1 MPSLLLLHSLES
13 NFIVSHELSQ
23 YFEQAMKV
31 LQKSEQMARNEY
43 TLNYNEN
50 ATFVIDCKDFVPIY
64 NGEECMKCSFCGS
77 AYKGS
82 AMKGKLCVTD
92 GFCTVGVETIGLVTG
107 K

>member
-1 MPSLLLLHSLES
+1 VFNNIPFTFFF
-13 NFIVSHELSQ
+13 FIG
-23 YFEQAMKV
+23 QATKV
-31 LQKSEQMARNEY
+31 LQKSEQMARNEH

-50 ATFVIDCKDFVPIY
+50 AAFTIDCKDFVPIY
-64 NGEECMKCSFCGS
+64 SGEECVKSAFSGS

-82 AMKGKLCVTD
+82 DMKGHVCLTD

>member
-1 MPSLLLLHSLES
+1 MRPFKLNRSFLLTPDA
-13 NFIVSHELSQ
+13 FLSQ
-23 YFEQAMKV
+23 LQATKV
-31 LQKSEQMARNEY
+31 LQKSEQMARNEH

-50 ATFVIDCKDFVPIY
+50 AAFTIDCKDFVPIY
-64 NGEECMKCSFCGS
+64 TGDECVKCSYCGS

-82 AMKGKLCVTD
+82 SMKGQVCVTD